1 MHSHVSE
8 LQVQLRAIADH
19 MEVTGQASGEQVLMP
34 FVVGSTRYK
43 LAVTL
48 TPVGLRERADKLKQD
63 ERRLKTNPYGKEV
76 DSKAAGSSASSRREV
91 ESARAGKLPTIRRT
105 YSAELAQHF
114 LDAGELDNWQEYQ
127 RKYGKPSELNKYAQE

>member
-1 MHSHVSE
+1 MHSHVPE
-8 LQVQLRAIADH
+8 LQAQLRAIADH
-19 MEVTGQASGEQVLMP
+19 MEVTGQASDELVLMP
-34 FVVGSTRYK
+34 FVVGNTRYK

-48 TPVGLRERADKLKQD
+48 TPAGLRERADKLKQD
-63 ERRLKTNPYGKEV
+63 ERRLRSNPYGKRNEERGGATV
-76 DSKAAGSSASSRREV
+76 SNRREA
-91 ESARAGKLPTIRRT
+91 ESARNGKLPTIKRT